1 MKPKREDAMVGLF
14 VVVVAAILVT
24 TLFALR
30 GLLTPHGVDYRTTFR
45 FAGGLAAGAPVRF
58 GGVRVGRVDYVGVD
72 PRHRNRILVRF
83 NVAPHTPVNSAC
95 MAKITSLSA
104 LGDNYLEITTGNE
117 DQPTLPA
124 NSMIP
129 SAPYTSL
136 TDITDSLN
144 ELTPK
149 VNAVLDNLNGRLAQ
163 LQQTIDRVD
172 LLLSDRNQANL
183 AGTLSE
189 LHGML
194 QEDRPQV
201 RSTLDNINADSARLG
216 PLLDHFQKTS
226 ILANQTLAQVNGML
240 SDNRTGL
247 RQSIADLQKTLA
259 STRALVD
266 HLDRS
271 VVYNQDSLDETMENI
286 RLATENL
293 ERFTERIKTH
303 PNSLIRSS
311 NIREHRP
318 GETPKP

>member
-1 MKPKREDAMVGLF
+1 MKPKREDAVVGLF
-14 VVVVAAILVT
+14 VVMAAGILVV

-30 GLLTPHGVDYRTTFR
+30 GLLAPHGIDYRTYFR

-83 NVAPHTPVNSAC
+83 NVAPHTPINSAC
-95 MAKITSLSA
+95 VAKITSLSA

-124 NSMIP
+124 NSVIA

-144 ELTPK
+144 DLTPK
-149 VNAVLDNLNGRLAQ
+149 LNEVLDNVNGRLAQ
-163 LQQTIDRVD
+163 LQETIDRVD

-201 RSTLDNINADSARLG
+201 RSTLKNIDADSAKLG
-216 PLLDHFQKTS
+216 PLIDNFQKTS
-226 ILANQTLAQVNGML
+226 KLANQTLTQMNGVL
-240 SDNRTGL
+240 DENRKGL
-247 RQSIADLQKTLA
+247 RQSIADLQQALA
-259 STRALVD
+259 STRTLVD

-303 PNSLIRSS
+303 PNSLIHSS
-311 NIREHRP
+311 NLREHRP
-318 GETPKP
+318 GEIPKP